1 MNYHLFKYP
10 MKSRYFLLLLFWLP
24 FALQASKLTYHLSMP
39 QPNSHYFAVKIDV
52 QENTAAV
59 QEFKLPVWT
68 PGSYLVREFSKN
80 LNQVRAIDA
89 QGKELTVKKKAK
101 NAWEVQCNGA
111 VTYTV
116 FYEVYAFELSVRTP
130 FLDNTHGFVAG
141 AGVFMYTEETRNQ
154 LGVLKIYPHASF
166 KKVSTAL
173 APADFKS
180 EPGCQSFVFKDYDQL
195 VDSPIE
201 IGNQQEF
208 SFMAAG
214 VRHRVAMY
222 GEANYNIAEL
232 QRDMAKVVEAATA
245 VFGSNPN
252 QDYLFIVHNVTDG
265 QGGLE
270 HLNSCVLSVSRWSYT
285 GSNYLGFINLVAH
298 EYFHLWNVKR
308 IRPIELGPFNYDQ
321 ECYTSLLWVMEGI
334 TSYYDELLLLRA
346 GFYTKADFLNKL
358 QSQINYVEGSPGS
371 RVQPVAHASF
381 DAWIK
386 AYRPNENSSNTTM
399 TYYSRGAVIGAVLD
413 AYLIQRSKG
422 KQSLDG
428 FMQLLYQKYAL
439 DLKRGFSETEF
450 EQELAN
456 YCGEDLH
463 AFFTQY
469 VNGTAIIP
477 YQKYFEPM
485 GLKVTDQTSTLTN
498 FGAALE
504 PGEVL
509 KVRTVRSGS
518 AAEDAG
524 ISVGDE
530 ILACDGY
537 RIDKAGLENK
547 YNNLQPGVSMELLL
561 SRDGKLFS
569 TKCVMKTYAK
579 PQFSLQIKDL
589 NAPLLTYWLR

>member
-1 MNYHLFKYP
+1 
-10 MKSRYFLLLLFWLP
+10 MKSLFALLFLLFCLP
-24 FALQASKLTYHLSMP
+24 FGLLASKLTYHLSMP

-52 QENTAAV
+52 SDNDAAV
-59 QEFKLPVWT
+59 QAFKMPVWT

-80 LNQVRAIDA
+80 LNQVKALDA
-89 QGKELTVKKKAK
+89 EGKPLVVKKKNK
-101 NAWEVQCNGA
+101 NTWEVQCDGK
-111 VTYTV
+111 TGYSV

-130 FLDNTHGFVAG
+130 YLDHTHGFVAG

-154 LGVLKIYPHASF
+154 QGVLKIYPHASF
-166 KKVSTAL
+166 KKISTAL
-173 APADFKS
+173 LSADFKS
-180 EPGCQSFVFKDYDQL
+180 EPGVQSFVFSNYDQL

-208 SFMAAG
+208 NFLAAG

-222 GEANYNIAEL
+222 GEANYNVAQL
-232 QRDMAKVVEAATA
+232 QRDMAKVVEAATG

-270 HLNSCVLSVSRWSYT
+270 HLNSCVLSVSRWSYS

-346 GFYTKADFLNKL
+346 GFYTKAEFVSKL
-358 QSQINYVEGSPGS
+358 QSQINYVEGSPGA

-386 AYRPNENSSNTTM
+386 AYRPNENSGNTTM
-399 TYYSRGAVIGAVLD
+399 TYYSRGAVLGAVLD
-413 AYLIQRSKG
+413 AYLIQKSKG

-439 DLKRGFSETEF
+439 GLKRGFTEAEF
-450 EQELAN
+450 EQELST
-456 YCGEDLH
+456 YCGEDMQ
-463 AFFTQY
+463 AFFTNY
-469 VNGTAIIP
+469 INGTQIIP
-477 YQKYFEPM
+477 YKKYFEPM
-485 GLKVTDQTSTLTN
+485 GLTVTDNSAALTN
-498 FGAALE
+498 LGLSLE
-504 PGEVL
+504 EGEL
-509 KVRTVRSGS
+509 IKVRSVRSGS

-524 ISVGDE
+524 ISAGDE
-530 ILACDGY
+530 IIACDGY
-537 RIDKAGLENK
+537 RINKTALENK
-547 YNNLQPGVSMELLL
+547 YNNLQTGASLELLVA
-561 SRDGKLFS
+561 RDGKLFT
-569 TKCVMKTYAK
+569 TKCAFKTWTR
-579 PQFSLQIKDL
+579 PQYSIQIKDN
-589 NAPLLTYWLR
+589 NAPLLLYWLR

>member
-1 MNYHLFKYP
+1 
-10 MKSRYFLLLLFWLP
+10 MKSSYLLLLLFWLP
-24 FALQASKLTYHLSMP
+24 FAMQASKLTYHLSMP

-52 QENTAAV
+52 QENTAAA

-111 VTYTV
+111 ASYTV

-130 FLDNTHGFVAG
+130 YLDNTHGFVAG

-232 QRDMAKVVEAATA
+232 QRDMAKVVESATA

-270 HLNSCVLSVSRWSYT
+270 HLNSCVLSVSRWTYT

-450 EQELAN
+450 EQELSN
-456 YCGEDLH
+456 YSGEDMH

-530 ILACDGY
+530 ILACDGF

-561 SRDGKLFS
+561 ARDGKLFS

>member
-1 MNYHLFKYP
+1 MN
-10 MKSRYFLLLLFWLP
+10 SRFLLLLLLWLP
-24 FALQASKLTYHLSMP
+24 FAMQASKLTYHLSMP

-111 VTYTV
+111 TSYTV

-141 AGVFMYTEETRNQ
+141 AGVFMYTEETRYQNGI
-154 LGVLKIYPHASF
+154 LHIHPHATF
-166 KKVSTAL
+166 KKISTAL
-173 APADFKS
+173 VIADFKS
-180 EPGCQSFVFKDYDQL
+180 EPSDQTFLFDDYDQL

-232 QRDMAKVVEAATA
+232 QRDMAKVVESATA

-252 QDYLFIVHNVTDG
+252 QDYLFIVHNVKDG

-270 HLNSCVLSVSRWSYT
+270 HKNSCVLSVSRWTYT

-456 YCGEDLH
+456 YCGEDMH

-485 GLKVTDQTSTLTN
+485 GLKVTDQTSVLTN

-504 PGEVL
+504 PGNVL

-530 ILACDGY
+530 IIGCDGF

-579 PQFSLQIKDL
+579 PQFSLQIKDV

>member
-1 MNYHLFKYP
+1 
-10 MKSRYFLLLLFWLP
+10 MKSRYLLLLLLWLP
-24 FALQASKLTYHLSMP
+24 FAMQASKLTYHLSMP

-52 QENTAAV
+52 QENTAAA

-111 VTYTV
+111 ASYTV

-130 FLDNTHGFVAG
+130 YLDNTHGFVAG

-232 QRDMAKVVEAATA
+232 QRDMAKVVESATA

-270 HLNSCVLSVSRWSYT
+270 HLNSCVLSVSRWTYT

-456 YCGEDLH
+456 YCGEDMH

-530 ILACDGY
+530 ILACDGF

-561 SRDGKLFS
+561 ARDGKLFS

>member
-1 MNYHLFKYP
+1 
-10 MKSRYFLLLLFWLP
+10 MKTLYFLLILFWLP
-24 FALQASKLTYHLSMP
+24 FAMQASKLTYHLSMP

-111 VTYTV
+111 ATYTV
-116 FYEVYAFELSVRTP
+116 YYEVYAFELSVRTP

-166 KKVSTAL
+166 KKISTAL

-208 SFMAAG
+208 SFVAAG

-346 GFYTKADFLNKL
+346 GFYTKADFINKL
-358 QSQINYVEGSPGS
+358 QSQINYVEGSLGS

-456 YCGEDLH
+456 YCGEDMH

-537 RIDKAGLENK
+537 RIDKSGLENK

-579 PQFSLQIKDL
+579 PQYSLQIKEL

>member
-1 MNYHLFKYP
+1 
-10 MKSRYFLLLLFWLP
+10 MKSSYLLLLLFWLP
-24 FALQASKLTYHLSMP
+24 FAMQASKLTYHLSMP

-52 QENTAAV
+52 QENTAAA

-111 VTYTV
+111 ASYTV

-130 FLDNTHGFVAG
+130 YLDNTHGFVAG

-232 QRDMAKVVEAATA
+232 QRDMAKVVESATA

-270 HLNSCVLSVSRWSYT
+270 HLNSCVLSVSRWTYT

-450 EQELAN
+450 EQELSN
-456 YCGEDLH
+456 YCGEDTH

-530 ILACDGY
+530 ILACDGF
-537 RIDKAGLENK
+537 RMDKAGLENK

-561 SRDGKLFS
+561 ARDGKLFS

>member
-1 MNYHLFKYP
+1 
-10 MKSRYFLLLLFWLP
+10 MKSFFLLFLLFWLP
-24 FALQASKLTYHLSMP
+24 FAMQASKLTYHLSMP

-101 NAWEVQCNGA
+101 NAWEVLCNGA
-111 VTYTV
+111 ATYTV

-173 APADFKS
+173 APADYKS
-180 EPGCQSFVFKDYDQL
+180 EPGCQTFVFKDYDQL

-232 QRDMAKVVEAATA
+232 QRDMAKVVESATA

-270 HLNSCVLSVSRWSYT
+270 HLNS
-285 GSNYLGFINLVAH
+285 
-298 EYFHLWNVKR
+298 
-308 IRPIELGPFNYDQ
+308 
-321 ECYTSLLWVMEGI
+321 
-334 TSYYDELLLLRA
+334 
-346 GFYTKADFLNKL
+346 
-358 QSQINYVEGSPGS
+358 
-371 RVQPVAHASF
+371 
-381 DAWIK
+381 
-386 AYRPNENSSNTTM
+386 
-399 TYYSRGAVIGAVLD
+399 
-413 AYLIQRSKG
+413 
-422 KQSLDG
+422 
-428 FMQLLYQKYAL
+428 
-439 DLKRGFSETEF
+439 
-450 EQELAN
+450 
-456 YCGEDLH
+456 
-463 AFFTQY
+463 
-469 VNGTAIIP
+469 
-477 YQKYFEPM
+477 
-485 GLKVTDQTSTLTN
+485 
-498 FGAALE
+498 
-504 PGEVL
+504 
-509 KVRTVRSGS
+509 
-518 AAEDAG
+518 
-524 ISVGDE
+524 
-530 ILACDGY
+530 
-537 RIDKAGLENK
+537 
-547 YNNLQPGVSMELLL
+547 
-561 SRDGKLFS
+561 
-569 TKCVMKTYAK
+569 
-579 PQFSLQIKDL
+579 
-589 NAPLLTYWLR
+589 

>member
-1 MNYHLFKYP
+1 
-10 MKSRYFLLLLFWLP
+10 MKSLFLLLLLFWLP
-24 FALQASKLTYHLSMP
+24 FAMQASKLTYHLSMP

-89 QGKELTVKKKAK
+89 QGKELAVKKKAK

-111 VTYTV
+111 ASYTV

-154 LGVLKIYPHASF
+154 LGVIKIYPHASF

-180 EPGCQSFVFKDYDQL
+180 EPGCQTFVFKDYDQL

-208 SFMAAG
+208 SFIAAG

-222 GEANYNIAEL
+222 GEANYNVTEL
-232 QRDMAKVVEAATA
+232 QRDMAKVVESATA

-346 GFYTKADFLNKL
+346 GFYTKTEFLSKL

-456 YCGEDLH
+456 YCGEDMH
-463 AFFTQY
+463 AFFKQY

-477 YQKYFEPM
+477 YQQYFEPM

-579 PQFSLQIKDL
+579 PQFSLQIKDA

>member
-1 MNYHLFKYP
+1 
-10 MKSRYFLLLLFWLP
+10 MKSSYLLLLLFWLP
-24 FALQASKLTYHLSMP
+24 FAMQASKLTYHLSMP

-52 QENTAAV
+52 QENTAAA

-111 VTYTV
+111 ASYTV

-130 FLDNTHGFVAG
+130 YLDNTHGFVAG

-180 EPGCQSFVFKDYDQL
+180 EPSCQSFVFKDYDQL

-232 QRDMAKVVEAATA
+232 QRDMAKVVESATA

-270 HLNSCVLSVSRWSYT
+270 HLNSCVLSVSRWTYT

-450 EQELAN
+450 EQELSN
-456 YCGEDLH
+456 YCGEDMH

-530 ILACDGY
+530 ILACDGF

-561 SRDGKLFS
+561 ARDGKLFS

>member
-1 MNYHLFKYP
+1 

-24 FALQASKLTYHLSMP
+24 FAMQASKLTYHLSMP

-89 QGKELTVKKKAK
+89 QGKELAVKKKTK
-101 NAWEVQCNGA
+101 NAWEVQCNGTA
-111 VTYTV
+111 SYTV

-270 HLNSCVLSVSRWSYT
+270 HLNSCVLSVNRWSYT

-463 AFFTQY
+463 SFFTQY

-477 YQKYFEPM
+477 YQQYFEPM
-485 GLKVTDQTSTLTN
+485 GIKVTDQTSTLTN
-498 FGAALE
+498 FGATLE

>member
-1 MNYHLFKYP
+1 
-10 MKSRYFLLLLFWLP
+10 MKSSYLLLLLFWLP
-24 FALQASKLTYHLSMP
+24 FAMQASKLTYHLSMP

-52 QENTAAV
+52 QENTAAA

-111 VTYTV
+111 ASYTV

-130 FLDNTHGFVAG
+130 YLDNTHGFVAG

-232 QRDMAKVVEAATA
+232 QRDMAKVVESATA

-252 QDYLFIVHNVTDG
+252 QDYLYIVQNVTDG

-270 HLNSCVLSVSRWSYT
+270 HLNSCVLSVSRWTYT

-450 EQELAN
+450 EQELSN
-456 YCGEDLH
+456 YCGEDTH

-530 ILACDGY
+530 ILACDGF
-537 RIDKAGLENK
+537 RMDKAGLENK

-561 SRDGKLFS
+561 ARDGKLFS

>member
-1 MNYHLFKYP
+1 M
-10 MKSRYFLLLLFWLP
+10 MKPRFFLVFLFWLP
-24 FALQASKLTYHLSMP
+24 LCLHASQLSYHLSMP
-39 QPNSHYFAVKIDV
+39 QPNSHYFAVKIEI
-52 QENTAAV
+52 QQNEAAV
-59 QEFKLPVWT
+59 QQFKLPVWT

-80 LNQVRAIDA
+80 VNQVRAIDA
-89 QGKELTVKKKAK
+89 QGKQLSVQKTTK
-101 NAWEVQCNGA
+101 NAWEVQCKG
-111 VTYTV
+111 VSTYTV

-154 LGVLKIYPHASF
+154 KGVLHIHPHASF
-166 KKVSTAL
+166 KKISTAL
-173 APADFKS
+173 APIDYKADAGVMDKF
-180 EPGCQSFVFKDYDQL
+180 EIGIQSFIYEDYDQL

-201 IGNQQEF
+201 IGNHQEF
-208 SFMAAG
+208 TFLASG

-222 GEANYNIAEL
+222 GASNANIKDL
-232 QRDMAKVVEAATA
+232 QRDMPKVVEAATG

-252 QDYLFIVHNVTDG
+252 NDYLFIVHNVKDG

-270 HLNSCVLSVSRWSYT
+270 HKNSCVLSVSRWSYA
-285 GSNYLGFINLVAH
+285 GADYLGFINLVAH

-346 GFYTKADFLNKL
+346 GFYTKTDFLNKL

-386 AYRPNENSSNTTM
+386 AYRPNENSANTTM

-413 AYLIQRSKG
+413 AFLIQKSKA

-439 DLKRGFSETEF
+439 GLQRGFSEAEF

-456 YCGEDLH
+456 YCGQDMH
-463 AFFTQY
+463 AFFAQY
-469 VNGTAIIP
+469 VNGTEIIP
-477 YQKYFEPM
+477 YQKYFEPL
-485 GLKVTDQTSTLTN
+485 GIKVTDLTNTLTN

-504 PGEVL
+504 GGELL

-524 ISVGDE
+524 ISAGDE

-537 RIDKAGLENK
+537 RIDKTSLENK
-547 YNNLQPGVSMELLL
+547 YNNLLPGVELELLV
-561 SRDGKLFS
+561 SRDGKVFT

-579 PQFSLQIKDL
+579 PQFSLQITDV
-589 NAPLLTYWLR
+589 NAPLLSYWLR

>member
-1 MNYHLFKYP
+1 M
-10 MKSRYFLLLLFWLP
+10 LFWLP
-24 FALQASKLTYHLSMP
+24 FAMQASKLTYHLSMP

-89 QGKELTVKKKAK
+89 QGKELAVKKKAK

-111 VTYTV
+111 ATYTV

-154 LGVLKIYPHASF
+154 LGVIKIYPHASF

-180 EPGCQSFVFKDYDQL
+180 EPGCQTFVFKDYDQL

-222 GEANYNIAEL
+222 GEANYNITEL
-232 QRDMAKVVEAATA
+232 QRDMAKVVESATA

-285 GSNYLGFINLVAH
+285 GANYLGFINLVAH

-346 GFYTKADFLNKL
+346 GFYTKTEFLSKL

-450 EQELAN
+450 QQELAN
-456 YCGEDLH
+456 YCGEDMQ

-477 YQKYFEPM
+477 YQQYFEPM

-537 RIDKAGLENK
+537 RIDKSGLENK
-547 YNNLQPGVSMELLL
+547 YNNLLPGVSMELLL

-579 PQFSLQIKDL
+579 PQFSLQIKDA

>member
-1 MNYHLFKYP
+1 MN
-10 MKSRYFLLLLFWLP
+10 SRFLLLLLLWLP
-24 FALQASKLTYHLSMP
+24 FAMQASKLTYHLSMP

-52 QENTAAV
+52 QENTAAA

-111 VTYTV
+111 ASYTV

-130 FLDNTHGFVAG
+130 YLDNTHGFVAG

>member
-1 MNYHLFKYP
+1 MN
-10 MKSRYFLLLLFWLP
+10 SRFLLLLLLWLP
-24 FALQASKLTYHLSMP
+24 FAMQASKLTYHLSMP

-52 QENTAAV
+52 QENTAAA

-111 VTYTV
+111 ASYTV

-130 FLDNTHGFVAG
+130 YLDNTHGFVAG

-232 QRDMAKVVEAATA
+232 QRDMAKVVESATA

-270 HLNSCVLSVSRWSYT
+270 HLNSCVLSVSRWTYT

-450 EQELAN
+450 EQELSN
-456 YCGEDLH
+456 YCGEDMH

-530 ILACDGY
+530 ILACDGF

-561 SRDGKLFS
+561 ARDGKLFS

>member
-1 MNYHLFKYP
+1 
-10 MKSRYFLLLLFWLP
+10 MKSRFLLLLLFWLP

-52 QENTAAV
+52 QENTAAA

-101 NAWEVQCNGA
+101 NAWEVQCNGTA
-111 VTYTV
+111 SYTV

-222 GEANYNIAEL
+222 GEANYNTTDL
-232 QRDMAKVVEAATA
+232 QRDMAKVVESATA

-386 AYRPNENSSNTTM
+386 AYRPNENSGNTTM

-450 EQELAN
+450 EQELSN
-456 YCGEDLH
+456 YCGEDMH

>member
-1 MNYHLFKYP
+1 
-10 MKSRYFLLLLFWLP
+10 MKSRFLLLLLFWLP

-52 QENTAAV
+52 QENTAAA

-101 NAWEVQCNGA
+101 NAWEVQCNGTA
-111 VTYTV
+111 SYTV

-222 GEANYNIAEL
+222 GEANYNTTDL
-232 QRDMAKVVEAATA
+232 QRDMAKVVESATA

-386 AYRPNENSSNTTM
+386 AYRPNENSANTTM

-450 EQELAN
+450 EQELSN
-456 YCGEDLH
+456 YCGEDMH

>member
-1 MNYHLFKYP
+1 MKALF
-10 MKSRYFLLLLFWLP
+10 SIILLLWLP
-24 FALQASKLTYHLSMP
+24 FGLKATKLTYHLSMP
-39 QPNSHYFAVKIDV
+39 QPNTHYFAVKIAV
-52 QENTAAV
+52 TENQAQT

-89 QGKELTVKKKAK
+89 NGKELQVLKKTK
-101 NAWEVQCNGA
+101 NAWEVSCNGA
-111 VTYTV
+111 NSYTV

-130 FLDNTHGFVAG
+130 YLDNTHGFVPG
-141 AGVFMYTEETRNQ
+141 AAVFMYTEETLNQ
-154 LGVLKIYPHASF
+154 QGLLKVYPHASF

-173 APADFKS
+173 APIDFKS
-180 EPGCQSFVFKDYDQL
+180 DAGTMAKSEIGVQSFIFNDYDQL
-195 VDSPIE
+195 VDCPIE

-222 GEANYNIAEL
+222 GEANYNVSEL
-232 QRDMAKVVEAATA
+232 QRDMAKVVEAATG

-252 QDYLFIVHNVTDG
+252 KDYLFIVHNVSEG

-270 HLNSCVLSVSRWSYT
+270 HMNSCVLSVSRWSYT

-334 TSYYDELLLLRA
+334 TSYYDELLLRRA
-346 GFYTKADFLNKL
+346 GFYTPAEFISKL
-358 QSQINYVEGSPGS
+358 QGQINYVEGSPGS

-386 AYRPNENSSNTTM
+386 AYRPNENSGNTTM
-399 TYYSRGAVIGAVLD
+399 TYYSRGAVLGAVLD
-413 AYLIQRSKG
+413 AFLIQKSKA

-428 FMQLLYQKYAL
+428 FMQVLYNKYAL
-439 DLKRGFSETEF
+439 ELKRGFTEQEF
-450 EQELAN
+450 EQELSN
-456 YCGEDLH
+456 YCGEDMRS
-463 AFFTQY
+463 FFTNY
-469 VNGTAIIP
+469 VNGTQIIP
-477 YQKYFEPM
+477 YQKYFEPL
-485 GLKVTDQTSTLTN
+485 GIKVQDQTNTLTN

-504 PGEVL
+504 PGEIL

-524 ISVGDE
+524 ICVGDE
-530 ILACDGY
+530 ILGCDGY
-537 RIDKAGLENK
+537 RINKTDLENK
-547 YNNLQPGVSMELLL
+547 YNNLQPGVSIELLL

-579 PQFSLQIKDL
+579 PQFSLQIKDA
-589 NAPLLTYWLR
+589 NAPLLLYWLR

>member
-1 MNYHLFKYP
+1 MKALF
-10 MKSRYFLLLLFWLP
+10 SIILLLWLP
-24 FALQASKLTYHLSMP
+24 FGLKATKLTYHLSMP
-39 QPNSHYFAVKIDV
+39 QPNTHYFAVKIAV
-52 QENTAAV
+52 TENQAKT

-89 QGKELTVKKKAK
+89 NGKELQVLKKTK
-101 NAWEVQCNGA
+101 NAWEVSCNGA
-111 VTYTV
+111 ISYTV

-130 FLDNTHGFVAG
+130 YLDNTHGFVPG
-141 AGVFMYTEETRNQ
+141 AAVFMYTEETRNQ
-154 LGVLKIYPHASF
+154 QGLLKVYPHASF

-173 APADFKS
+173 APIDFKS
-180 EPGCQSFVFKDYDQL
+180 DAGTMAKSEIGVQSFIFNDYDQL
-195 VDSPIE
+195 VDCPIE

-222 GEANYNIAEL
+222 GEANYNVSEL
-232 QRDMAKVVEAATA
+232 QRDMAKVVEAATG

-252 QDYLFIVHNVTDG
+252 KDYLFIVHNVSEG

-270 HLNSCVLSVSRWSYT
+270 HMNSCVLSVSRWSYT

-334 TSYYDELLLLRA
+334 TSYYDELLLRRA
-346 GFYTKADFLNKL
+346 GFYTPAEFISKL
-358 QSQINYVEGSPGS
+358 QGQINYVEGSPGS

-386 AYRPNENSSNTTM
+386 AYRPNENSGNTTM
-399 TYYSRGAVIGAVLD
+399 TYYSRGAVLGAVLD
-413 AYLIQRSKG
+413 AFLIQKSKA

-428 FMQLLYQKYAL
+428 FMQVLYNKYAL
-439 DLKRGFSETEF
+439 ELKQGFTEQEF
-450 EQELAN
+450 EQELSN
-456 YCGEDLH
+456 YCGEDMRS
-463 AFFTQY
+463 FFTNY
-469 VNGTAIIP
+469 VNGTQIIP
-477 YQKYFEPM
+477 YQKYFEPL
-485 GLKVTDQTSTLTN
+485 GIKVQDQTNTLTN

-504 PGEVL
+504 PGDVL

-524 ISVGDE
+524 ICVGDE
-530 ILACDGY
+530 ILGCDGY
-537 RIDKAGLENK
+537 RINKTDLENK
-547 YNNLQPGVSMELLL
+547 YNNLQPGVSIELLL

-579 PQFSLQIKDL
+579 PQFSLQIKDA
-589 NAPLLTYWLR
+589 NAPLLLYWLR

>member
-1 MNYHLFKYP
+1 MN
-10 MKSRYFLLLLFWLP
+10 SRFLLLLLLWLP

-111 VTYTV
+111 TSYTV

-141 AGVFMYTEETRNQ
+141 AGVFMYTEETRYQNGI
-154 LGVLKIYPHASF
+154 LHIHPHATF
-166 KKVSTAL
+166 KKISTAL
-173 APADFKS
+173 VIADFKS
-180 EPGCQSFVFKDYDQL
+180 EPSDQTFLFDDYDQL

-232 QRDMAKVVEAATA
+232 QRDMAKVVESATA

-252 QDYLFIVHNVTDG
+252 QDYLFIVHNVKDG

-270 HLNSCVLSVSRWSYT
+270 HKNSCVLSVSRWTYT

-456 YCGEDLH
+456 YCGEDMH

-485 GLKVTDQTSTLTN
+485 GLKVTDQTSVLTN

-504 PGEVL
+504 PGNVL

-530 ILACDGY
+530 IIGCDGF
-537 RIDKAGLENK
+537 RIDKSGLENK

-561 SRDGKLFS
+561 SLDGKLFS

-579 PQFSLQIKDL
+579 PQFSLQIKDV

>member
-1 MNYHLFKYP
+1 MN
-10 MKSRYFLLLLFWLP
+10 SRFLLLLLLWLP
-24 FALQASKLTYHLSMP
+24 FAMQASKLTYHLSMP
-39 QPNSHYFAVKIDV
+39 QPNSHYFAVKIDI

-111 VTYTV
+111 TSYTV

-141 AGVFMYTEETRNQ
+141 AGVFMYTEETRYQNGI
-154 LGVLKIYPHASF
+154 LHIHPHATF
-166 KKVSTAL
+166 KKISTAL
-173 APADFKS
+173 VIADFKS
-180 EPGCQSFVFKDYDQL
+180 EPSDQTFLFDDYDQL

-232 QRDMAKVVEAATA
+232 QRDMAKVVESATA

-252 QDYLFIVHNVTDG
+252 QDYLFIVHNVKDG

-270 HLNSCVLSVSRWSYT
+270 HKNSCVLSVSRWTYT

-456 YCGEDLH
+456 YCGEDMH

-530 ILACDGY
+530 ILACDGF

-561 SRDGKLFS
+561 ARDGKLFS

-579 PQFSLQIKDL
+579 PQFSLQIKDV

>member
-1 MNYHLFKYP
+1 MN
-10 MKSRYFLLLLFWLP
+10 SRFLLLLLLWLP
-24 FALQASKLTYHLSMP
+24 FAMQASKLTYHLSMP

-111 VTYTV
+111 TSYTV

-141 AGVFMYTEETRNQ
+141 AGVFMYTEETRYQNGI
-154 LGVLKIYPHASF
+154 LHIHPHASF
-166 KKVSTAL
+166 KKISTAL
-173 APADFKS
+173 VIADFKS
-180 EPGCQSFVFKDYDQL
+180 EPSDQTFLFEDYDQL

-232 QRDMAKVVEAATA
+232 QRDMAKVVESATA

-252 QDYLFIVHNVTDG
+252 QDYLFIVHNVKDG

-270 HLNSCVLSVSRWSYT
+270 HKNSCVLSVSRWTYT

-456 YCGEDLH
+456 YCGEDMH

-485 GLKVTDQTSTLTN
+485 GLKVTDQTSVLTN

-504 PGEVL
+504 PGNVL

-530 ILACDGY
+530 IIGCDGF

-579 PQFSLQIKDL
+579 PQFSLQIKDV

>member
-1 MNYHLFKYP
+1 MKALF
-10 MKSRYFLLLLFWLP
+10 SLFLLLWLP
-24 FALQASKLTYHLSMP
+24 FGLKATKLTYHLSMP
-39 QPNSHYFAVKIDV
+39 QPNTHYFAVKIAV
-52 QENTAAV
+52 TENQAQT

-89 QGKELTVKKKAK
+89 NGKELQVLKKTK
-101 NAWEVQCNGA
+101 NAWEVSCNGA
-111 VTYTV
+111 NSYTV

-130 FLDNTHGFVAG
+130 YLDNTHGFVPG
-141 AGVFMYTEETRNQ
+141 AAVFMYTEETRNQ
-154 LGVLKIYPHASF
+154 QGLLKVYPHASF

-173 APADFKS
+173 APIDFKS
-180 EPGCQSFVFKDYDQL
+180 DAGTMAKSEIGVQSFIFNDYDQL
-195 VDSPIE
+195 VDCPIE

-222 GEANYNIAEL
+222 GEANYNVSEL
-232 QRDMAKVVEAATA
+232 QRDMAKVVEAATG

-252 QDYLFIVHNVTDG
+252 KDYLFIVHNVSEG

-270 HLNSCVLSVSRWSYT
+270 HMNSCVLSVSRWSYT

-334 TSYYDELLLLRA
+334 TSYYDELLLRRA
-346 GFYTKADFLNKL
+346 GFYTPAEFISKL
-358 QSQINYVEGSPGS
+358 QGQINYVEGSPGS

-386 AYRPNENSSNTTM
+386 AYRPNENSGNTTM
-399 TYYSRGAVIGAVLD
+399 TYYSRGAVLGAVLD
-413 AYLIQRSKG
+413 AFLIQKSKA

-428 FMQLLYQKYAL
+428 FMQVLYNKYAL
-439 DLKRGFSETEF
+439 ELKRGFTEQEF
-450 EQELAN
+450 EQELSN
-456 YCGEDLH
+456 YCGEDMRS
-463 AFFTQY
+463 FFTNY
-469 VNGTAIIP
+469 VNGTQIIP
-477 YQKYFEPM
+477 YQKYFEPL
-485 GLKVTDQTSTLTN
+485 GIKVQDQTNTLTN

-509 KVRTVRSGS
+509 KVRTIRSGS

-524 ISVGDE
+524 ICVGDE
-530 ILACDGY
+530 ILGCDGY
-537 RIDKAGLENK
+537 RINKTDLENK
-547 YNNLQPGVSMELLL
+547 YNNLQPGVSIELLL

-569 TKCVMKTYAK
+569 TKCAMKTYAK
-579 PQFSLQIKDL
+579 PQFSLQIKDA
-589 NAPLLTYWLR
+589 NAPLLLYWLR

>member
-1 MNYHLFKYP
+1 
-10 MKSRYFLLLLFWLP
+10 MKSFLLLFSFLC
-24 FALQASKLTYHLSMP
+24 ALYSNAIELRYHLSMP

-52 QENTAAV
+52 EKNDQAT

-68 PGSYLVREFSKN
+68 PGSYLVREFAKN
-80 LNQVRAIDA
+80 LNQVKAIDGN
-89 QGKELTVKKKAK
+89 GKALTVKKKTK
-101 NAWEVQCNGA
+101 NAWEVDCAG
-111 VTYTV
+111 TTSYTV

-130 FLDNTHGFVAG
+130 FLDNTHGFVSG
-141 AGVFMYTEETRNQ
+141 AAVFMYTENSRNQ
-154 LGVLKIYPHASF
+154 QGVVKVYPHQSF

-173 APADFKS
+173 MPIDFKADAGVMDKS
-180 EPGCQSFVFKDYDQL
+180 EIGVQSFIFKDYDQL

-201 IGNQQEF
+201 IGNQTEF
-208 SFMAAG
+208 SFTAAG

-222 GEANYNIAEL
+222 GEANYNVPQL

-270 HLNSCVLSVSRWSYT
+270 HMNSCVLSVNRWSYE
-285 GSNYLGFINLVAH
+285 GSAYVGFINLVAH

-346 GFYTKADFLNKL
+346 GFYTKTEFLNKL

-386 AYRPNENSSNTTM
+386 AYRPNENSGNTTM
-399 TYYSRGAVIGAVLD
+399 TYYSRGAVLGAVLD
-413 AYLIQRSKG
+413 AYLIQKSKS
-422 KQSLDG
+422 KKSLDG
-428 FMQLLYQKYAL
+428 FMQVLYQQYVL
-439 DLKRGFSETEF
+439 GLQRGFTEAEF
-450 EQELAN
+450 EQALSN
-456 YCGEDLH
+456 YCGEDMR
-463 AFFTQY
+463 AFFTNY
-469 VNGTAIIP
+469 VNGTQIIP

-485 GLKVTDQTSTLTN
+485 GLKVTDLTSTLTN

-504 PGEVL
+504 AGEVL

-524 ISVGDE
+524 INVGDE
-530 ILACDGY
+530 ILACDGF
-537 RIDKAGLENK
+537 RIDKTSLENK
-547 YNNLQPGVSMELLL
+547 YNNLQPGATLELLL
-561 SRDGKLFS
+561 ARDGKIF
-569 TKCVMKTYAK
+569 TAKCAMKTYAK
-579 PQFSLQIKDL
+579 PQFSLQITDP